1 MKILRYDDDRVGVLK
16 DGDRVVDVSGVIDY
30 RVEKGPQ
37 RVMEEVIGEFDT
49 LRPRF
54 ESLVSESDGVPL
66 SSVKLLAPVPRP
78 GKCLAAFVNYLDSPD
93 RKKENLT
100 IDYFYKSPDLVG
112 PEGTIELLDI
122 PPVAVWQ
129 PEAEIAFVVGAQ
141 MKNVE
146 EADAYDYVFGYVP
159 FFDISARG
167 LNRRTQFIPKG
178 QDTYAVCGP
187 WITTK
192 DEVDDPHQ
200 LRVQSWVNEGP
211 RQDYSTEHMAHKIPE
226 QVAWL
231 SRFIRLQPGDVVTT
245 GTYHPGLG
253 PLNDG
258 DVLEIEIEKL
268 GRARFFARGQGPR
281 KDADF
286 MPGQTQVPSGGGFT
300 RV

>member
-1 MKILRYDDDRVGVLK
+1 M
-16 DGDRVVDVSGVIDY
+16 
-30 RVEKGPQ
+30 
-37 RVMEEVIGEFDT
+37 
-49 LRPRF
+49 
-54 ESLVSESDGVPL
+54 
-66 SSVKLLAPVPRP
+66 
-78 GKCLAAFVNYLDSPD
+78 
-93 RKKENLT
+93 
-100 IDYFYKSPDLVG
+100 
-112 PEGTIELLDI
+112 
-122 PPVAVWQ
+122 
-129 PEAEIAFVVGAQ
+129 
-141 MKNVE
+141 
-146 EADAYDYVFGYVP
+146 
-159 FFDISARG
+159 
-167 LNRRTQFIPKG
+167 
-178 QDTYAVCGP
+178 
-187 WITTK
+187 
-192 DEVDDPHQ
+192 
-200 LRVQSWVNEGP
+200 NEGP

>member
-1 MKILRYDDDRVGVLK
+1 MKILRFDDDRVGVLK
-16 DGDRVVDVSGVIDY
+16 DGDRVVDVSGTIDY

-54 ESLVSESDGVPL
+54 ESLVSESEGVPL

-129 PEAEIAFVVGAQ
+129 PEAEIAFVVGAEV
-141 MKNVE
+141 KNVE

-268 GRARFFARGQGPR
+268 GRARFFAKGQGPR
-281 KDADF
+281 KEADF